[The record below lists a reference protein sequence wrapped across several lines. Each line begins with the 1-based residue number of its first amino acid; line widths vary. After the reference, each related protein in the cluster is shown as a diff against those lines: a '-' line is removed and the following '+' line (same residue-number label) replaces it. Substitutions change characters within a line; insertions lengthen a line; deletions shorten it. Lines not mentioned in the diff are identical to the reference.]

1 MSEKTNPFLKPGK
14 GKQFL
19 VNFLSRFGA
28 KPGKMSVAGIN
39 LPEFNVSEKV
49 IPTLF
54 PNRDEYNKAVIEKNE
69 ELNKE
74 GSIYGSNF
82 PIVEKIASVISGAPQ
97 NIAKDI
103 EEKKKEKE
111 NQKDLGDAAG
121 DTKTT
126 KMLLTETLLR
136 EFENRMQNRR
146 DLNFIAQSMPIVD
159 TYAETAMQRALQ
171 ADRFSPTKISQQRL
185 RAQTGE
191 AALMQAIANQ
201 ASAAAQIG
209 SLGTGRRYGR

>member
-1 MSEKTNPFLKPGK
+1 MEFLR
-14 GKQFL
+14 
-19 VNFLSRFGA
+19 NFLDRTAFGSKEGRQA
-28 KPGKMSVAGIN
+28 KYDESKFDLFGFPVPEFGVSEYLN
-39 LPEFNVSEKV
+39 LPNLSESRQK
-49 IPTLF
+49 
-54 PNRDEYNKAVIEKNE
+54 IE
-69 ELNKE
+69 
-74 GSIYGSNF
+74 
-82 PIVEKIASVISGAPQ
+82 
-97 NIAKDI
+97 DR
-103 EEKKKEKE
+103 KKEKLE
-111 NQKDLGDAAG
+111 EEKQKDLGDAVG

-126 KMLLTETLLR
+126 KMLLTESLLR

-146 DLNFIAQSMPIVD
+146 DLNFMRQSLPLVD

-201 ASAAAQIG
+201 ASAAAQMG

>member
-1 MSEKTNPFLKPGK
+1 MSEASKRIDDFFTRITKGVGLKPETVGTFPL
-14 GKQFL
+14 GYE
-19 VNFLSRFGA
+19 GA
-28 KPGKMSVAGIN
+28 KKRFLGLP
-39 LPEFNVSEKV
+39 LPELGVSEF
-49 IPTLF
+49 LGL
-54 PNRDEYNKAVIEKNE
+54 PNLGEANKRIDEAN
-69 ELNKE
+69 
-74 GSIYGSNF
+74 
-82 PIVEKIASVISGAPQ
+82 
-97 NIAKDI
+97 
-103 EEKKKEKE
+103 KKKEEETKKE
-111 NQKDLGDAAG
+111 DLGDAVG

-126 KMLLTETLLR
+126 RMLLTEGLLR

-146 DLNFIAQSMPIVD
+146 DLNFMRQSLPIVD

>member
-1 MSEKTNPFLKPGK
+1 MNDEEVKKNRTMEFLR
-14 GKQFL
+14 
-19 VNFLSRFGA
+19 NFLDRTAFGSPEGRQA
-28 KPGKMSVAGIN
+28 KYDESKKNLFGFP
-39 LPEFNVSEKV
+39 LPEFNVSEY
-49 IPTLF
+49 LNL
-54 PNRDEYNKAVIEKNE
+54 PNLSEARQKIE
-69 ELNKE
+69 
-74 GSIYGSNF
+74 
-82 PIVEKIASVISGAPQ
+82 
-97 NIAKDI
+97 D
-103 EEKKKEKE
+103 KKKEQEKE
-111 NQKDLGDAAG
+111 AKKEDLGDAVG
-121 DTKTT
+121 DTKTAR
-126 KMLLTETLLR
+126 MLATEALIR
-136 EFENRMQNRR
+136 EVENRFQNRR

>member
-1 MSEKTNPFLKPGK
+1 M
-14 GKQFL
+14 
-19 VNFLSRFGA
+19 
-28 KPGKMSVAGIN
+28 
-39 LPEFNVSEKV
+39 
-49 IPTLF
+49 
-54 PNRDEYNKAVIEKNE
+54 NE
-69 ELNKE
+69 EEVKKKNRTLSFLNEFRKRLGIPFVGTKE
-74 GSIYGSNF
+74 GRKAKYTESKKDLFGFPVPEYG
-82 PIVEKIASVISGAPQ
+82 ISEYLDLPNLLEQ
-97 NIAKDI
+97 RKDVL
-103 EEKKKEKE
+103 EKKKEKVGE
-111 NQKDLGDAAG
+111 EKQKDLGDATG
-121 DTKTT
+121 DTKTAR
-126 KMLLTETLLR
+126 MLATEALIR
-136 EFENRMQNRR
+136 EVENRFQNRR

>member
-1 MSEKTNPFLKPGK
+1 MNEEEVKKNRTMEFLKEFRNRLG
-14 GKQFL
+14 L
-19 VNFLSRFGA
+19 FGTKEGREA
-28 KPGKMSVAGIN
+28 KYTESKKDLFGFP
-39 LPEFNVSEKV
+39 LPEFGVSEYLGLPNLLEKRQKV
-49 IPTLF
+49 L
-54 PNRDEYNKAVIEKNE
+54 
-69 ELNKE
+69 
-74 GSIYGSNF
+74 
-82 PIVEKIASVISGAPQ
+82 
-97 NIAKDI
+97 
-103 EEKKKEKE
+103 EKKKEEVEEAKQE
-111 NQKDLGDAAG
+111 DLGEAAG

-126 KMLLTETLLR
+126 RMLLTESLLR

>member
-14 GKQFL
+14 QFL
-19 VNFLSRFGA
+19 VNFLSGLGA

-39 LPEFNVSEKV
+39 LPEFGVTERV

-54 PNRDEYNKAVIEKNE
+54 PNRDEYNQAVIEKNKQ
-69 ELNKE
+69 LNEE
-74 GSIYGSNF
+74 GSLFGSNF
-82 PIVEKIASVISGAPQ
+82 AKNIATTISGAPQ
-97 NIAKDI
+97 KIAENI
-103 EEKKKEKE
+103 EENKKEKE
-111 NQKDLGDAAG
+111 DLGDAVG
-121 DTKTT
+121 DTKTLRT
-126 KMLLTETLLR
+126 LATEALIR
-136 EFENRMQNRR
+136 EVENRFQNRR
-146 DLNFIAQSMPIVD
+146 DLNFMARSLPIVD

-209 SLGTGRRYGR
+209 SLGTSRRYGR

>member
-1 MSEKTNPFLKPGK
+1 MNDEEVKKNRTMEFLKEFRKRMGLFGTK
-14 GKQFL
+14 EGREKKYEESKKDFL
-19 VNFLSRFGA
+19 GF
-28 KPGKMSVAGIN
+28 P
-39 LPEFNVSEKV
+39 LPEFGVSEYLDLPNLLEKRNKILEEQKEKV
-49 IPTLF
+49 
-54 PNRDEYNKAVIEKNE
+54 K
-69 ELNKE
+69 
-74 GSIYGSNF
+74 
-82 PIVEKIASVISGAPQ
+82 
-97 NIAKDI
+97 
-103 EEKKKEKE
+103 EEKQE
-111 NQKDLGDAAG
+111 DLGDAAG

-159 TYAETAMQRALQ
+159 TYAETAMQRALM
-171 ADRFSPTKISQQRL
+171 ADKASPTKISQQRL

-201 ASAAAQIG
+201 ASAGAQIG

>member
-1 MSEKTNPFLKPGK
+1 MSEQTNPFLKP

-39 LPEFNVSEKV
+39 LPEFGVTEKV

-54 PNRDEYNKAVIEKNE
+54 PNRDEYNQAVIEKNKQ
-69 ELNKE
+69 LNEE
-74 GSIYGSNF
+74 GSLFGSNF
-82 PIVEKIASVISGAPQ
+82 PKNIATTISGALGSPTQ
-97 NIAKDI
+97 IAENK
-103 EEKKKEKE
+103 EKKKEEEKQE
-111 NQKDLGDAAG
+111 DLGDAVG
-121 DTKTT
+121 DTKTLRT
-126 KMLLTETLLR
+126 LATEALIR
-136 EFENRMQNRR
+136 DVENRLQNRR
-146 DLNFIAQSMPIVD
+146 DLNLISQTMPIVD

-171 ADRFSPTKISQQRL
+171 ADRFSPTKISQQVL
-185 RAQTGE
+185 RAKTGE